1 MKTWKIITAIIL
13 AVFAVALVATT
24 AYGYMGGRFAGT
36 QYGAYNGVSAPYGGY
51 AGGMMGG
58 GMMGGYAYSGIPQ
71 TTIPTQPSTPSAT
84 SPVTPYNG
92 GGGCGGRR
100 AWSGCAASG
109 VYSTNVTY
117 ASQLNITTAVGI
129 AQNYLTRIGNP
140 DLSITQ
146 VEEYSL
152 NFYVQI
158 SEKST
163 GIGAFEMLVDKYTGS
178 IYPEMGPNMMWNT
191 KYGMVSGGMMGA
203 GGMMGGYGYGYT
215 GTPTAVMP
223 VNVTQAKDNAQQFL
237 STSYPGATIG
247 DVTTFYGHY
256 TLEVL
261 SAGTPYGMLSVN
273 GYTGQVWYHTWHGT
287 FTQELAP

>member
-1 MKTWKIITAIIL
+1 MKTWKIITAITL
-13 AVFAVALVATT
+13 AVVAVALFATT

-36 QYGAYNGVSAPYGGY
+36 QYGAYNGVTTPYGGY

-71 TTIPTQPSTPSAT
+71 TTIPTQPNTPSAT
-84 SPVTPYNG
+84 PPVTPYYG

-100 AWSGCAASG
+100 ARAGYTASG

-129 AQNYLTRIGNP
+129 AQNHLTRIGNP
-140 DLSITQ
+140 DLAVTQ

-163 GIGAFEMLVDKYTGS
+163 GIGAFEMIVDKYTGS

-191 KYGMVSGGMMGA
+191 KYGMMSGGMMGL
-203 GGMMGGYGYGYT
+203 YV
-215 GTPTAVMP
+215 GTPTATMP
-223 VNVTQAKDNAQQFL
+223 VTAEQAKTNAQQFL
-237 STSYPGATIG
+237 STYYPGATIG

-273 GYTGQVWYHTWHGT
+273 GYMGQVWYHTWHGT
-287 FTQELAP
+287 FIQELAL

>member
-1 MKTWKIITAIIL
+1 MKTWKIITAITL
-13 AVFAVALVATT
+13 AVVAVALVATT

-36 QYGAYNGVSAPYGGY
+36 QYGAYSGVTAPYGGY

-71 TTIPTQPSTPSAT
+71 TTIPTQPNTPSAT
-84 SPVTPYNG
+84 SPVTPYYG

-100 AWSGCAASG
+100 AWTGYTAPGA
-109 VYSTNVTY
+109 YSTNVTY

-140 DLSITQ
+140 DLAVTQ

-191 KYGMVSGGMMGA
+191 KYGMMSGGMMGL
-203 GGMMGGYGYGYT
+203 YV
-215 GTPTAVMP
+215 GTPTATMP
-223 VNVTQAKDNAQQFL
+223 VTAEQAKTNAQQFL
-237 STSYPGATIG
+237 STYYIGATIG

-287 FTQELAP
+287 FVQEWTP